1 MRPEEITARN
11 FVVSWRGYN
20 QDEVR
25 SYLRSLAG
33 DQERL
38 LARIEELENARLPE
52 PLVPTTPDV
61 AAHEFASLVDSA
73 VSKVSERRS
82 RLERLRQTGTGRLW
96 G

>member
-38 LARIEELENARLPE
+38 LARIEELENDRVPE
-52 PLVPTTPDV
+52 SLGPITPEV
-61 AAHEFASLVDSA
+61 GTHEFASLVDTA
-73 VSKVSERRS
+73 LSKVSQGRS
-82 RLERLRQTGTGRLW
+82 RLERLRQTGTGRLR